1 MLKNRVLKTAILSLS
16 VNSVYGVYNIVLGSI
31 ERSWWLF
38 TTGVYY
44 IMLSV
49 LRFVIVITRK
59 RIVSLSKFTGI
70 MLIFISFLLSGT
82 VVLAVL
88 GNRGHKFDII
98 TMITIATYAFTKIT
112 LSTIKLIKSRHS
124 KSKKVIALRNVSFA
138 TAFVSTFSMQ
148 RSMLVTFEGMT
159 QGEIVIMNTATGACV
174 VLIVF
179 LLGLNLVKKK
189 KLIFKSLDK

>member
-44 IMLSV
+44 LMLSA

-138 TAFVSTFSMQ
+138 TAFVSIFSMQ

-159 QGEIVIMNTATGACV
+159 QGEVMIMNAATGACV
-174 VLIVF
+174 VIIVF
-179 LLGLNLVKKK
+179 LLGVNLVKKK
-189 KLIFKSLDK
+189 KLMFKNMDK

>member
-1 MLKNRVLKTAILSLS
+1 MLKNKVLKTAIFSMALNSL
-16 VNSVYGVYNIVLGSI
+16 YGAYNIILGLI

-44 IMLSV
+44 LMLSV

-59 RIVSLSKFTGI
+59 RIDALSKFTGG
-70 MLIFISFLLSGT
+70 MLILLSFLLSGT
-82 VVLAVL
+82 VALAAL

-124 KSKKVIALRNVSFA
+124 KSKKVVALRNVSFA
-138 TAFVSTFSMQ
+138 TAFVSIFSMQ

>member
-1 MLKNRVLKTAILSLS
+1 MLKNKVLKTAIFSLS
-16 VNSVYGVYNIVLGSI
+16 VNSVYGAYNIILGLI
-31 ERSWWLF
+31 ERSWWLL

-44 IMLSV
+44 LMLSV

-59 RIVSLSKFTGI
+59 RIVALSKFTGS
-70 MLIFISFLLSGT
+70 MLIVISFLLSGT
-82 VVLAVL
+82 VVLAVI

-124 KSKKVIALRNVSFA
+124 KSKKVVALRNVSFA
-138 TAFVSTFSMQ
+138 TAFVSIFSMQ

>member
-1 MLKNRVLKTAILSLS
+1 MLKNRVLKTAIFSLS

-44 IMLSV
+44 LMLSV

-59 RIVSLSKFTGI
+59 RIVALSKFTGS

-138 TAFVSTFSMQ
+138 TAFVSIFSMQ

-174 VLIVF
+174 VIIVF
-179 LLGLNLVKKK
+179 LLGVNLVKKK
-189 KLIFKSLDK
+189 KLMFKNMDK